1 MASKKTPQIN
11 ASSQADIAFL
21 LLVFFL
27 ITTTMDVDK
36 GLQRK
41 LPPIQDT
48 PQQERVDVNRRNV
61 IAVKINHRDN
71 IMVRGQIVDISQI
84 KDKIVEGITNPSND
98 PNLPDKEMKD
108 IKGFGKYAVS
118 RAVVSLQNDKG
129 TLYSSYIAV
138 QNEIVRGFNEVR
150 DAFSMQNFG
159 KKYARLDESRQKI
172 VRDAIPQ
179 NISEAEPKDVSKGKK

>member
-41 LPPIQDT
+41 LPPLQDT
-48 PQQERVDVNRRNV
+48 PQQERIDVNKRNV
-61 IAVKINHRDN
+61 IVVKINHLDR
-71 IMVRGQIVDISQI
+71 IMVNSQIMDISQI
-84 KDKIVEGITNPSND
+84 KDKIVEGITNPADN
-98 PNLPDKEMKD
+98 PNLPDKEEKD
-108 IKGFGKYAVS
+108 IKGYGKYAVS

-150 DAFSMQNFG
+150 DAFAMRTYG
-159 KKYARLDESRQKI
+159 KKYARLDADRQKI

-179 NISEAEPKDVSKGKK
+179 NISEAEPKDVSKK